1 MRLISLIAT
10 MLVTLLMAGTAEKAH
25 AGLFVT
31 VTVAPP
37 PLPVYAQPP
46 LPGPGYIWAPGYWA
60 WGEDSGD
67 YYWVPGAWVPA
78 PEPGLVWTPGYW
90 GWSNGSYV
98 WNAGYWGPH
107 IGFYG
112 GIDYG
117 FGYSGVGFAGGYW
130 SGGTYYYN
138 RSVTNTGRPS
148 GFANVYSKAAPEG
161 SASRAGFNG
170 GNGGVRAQPTV
181 QELEAASERHLPP
194 SAEQLNHQHLASG
207 NPGLKLSN
215 NHGRP
220 PIAATAKAGDFSRGN
235 VFGVKSSSIALKPA
249 APKTGGMP
257 DSRRQNASREPGN
270 LSPGTLNRGAY
281 GNRTTAAHF
290 GAVRDRYRPDTRS
303 VRGDAKNSI
312 NPPRGAAPN
321 RVRRPAPPVTPRPGP
336 RPAVKHPPAN
346 RGKAG

>member
-1 MRLISLIAT
+1 MRITSLIAT
-10 MLVTLLMAGTAEKAH
+10 MLATLLMAGAAEKAH

-60 WGEDSGD
+60 WGEDEGD

-90 GWSNGSYV
+90 GWSNGIYV

-107 IGFYG
+107 AGFYG

-117 FGYSGVGFAGGYW
+117 FGYAGVGFAGGYW

-138 RSVTNTGRPS
+138 RSVTNTGRPGS
-148 GFANVYSKAAPEG
+148 FASVYSKAAPEG
-161 SASRAGFNG
+161 SSSRVSFNG
-170 GNGGVRAQPTV
+170 GNGGVRAQPTL

-194 SAEQLNHQHLASG
+194 SAEQLNHQHLASR
-207 NPGLKLSN
+207 NPVLKLSH

-220 PIAATAKAGDFSRGN
+220 LIAATAKAGDFSKGN
-235 VFGVKSSSIALKPA
+235 VFGVKSSSNALKTA
-249 APKTGGMP
+249 VPKTGGMP
-257 DSRRQNASREPGN
+257 DGRRQNASKEAGNSGPGA
-270 LSPGTLNRGAY
+270 LNRGAY

-290 GAVRDRYRPDTRS
+290 GAVVDRYRQDPRS
-303 VRGDAKNSI
+303 VRADARKSI
-312 NPPRGAAPN
+312 NPASGPALN

-336 RPAVKHPPAN
+336 RPAVKRPPADQ
-346 RGKAG
+346 RKAG